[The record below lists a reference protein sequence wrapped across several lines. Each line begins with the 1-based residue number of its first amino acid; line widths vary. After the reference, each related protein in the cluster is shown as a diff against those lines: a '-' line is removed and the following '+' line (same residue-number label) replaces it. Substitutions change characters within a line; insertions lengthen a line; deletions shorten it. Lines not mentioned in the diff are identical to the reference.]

1 MSTDQEDGEIVMKFD
16 INSVKLKQSASSP
29 KATTTNPIPSKREGT
44 GDSKGEMDVMKEILT
59 IADSGLNPRPVLPIV
74 PSTLSNNYN
83 WKMWNEWYSALSIP
97 EREPLRN
104 RRINRLF
111 SLLITRSPQQPLVFA
126 CLMPSNGPV
135 LLHQTLQLTPN
146 EMALLTHIPI
156 LQGITLETLPTA
168 TLAQFAQQCKE
179 ILSPPQGSNIITVLL
194 CFSVHR
200 SLLEALEF
208 HLIPQLVIRDVGR
221 TPIHRPSLHIPQ
233 SLHSLFVSPSTPIT
247 LRDPFALLTRY
258 LNPLHLTCKWINIP
272 IPSQPS
278 LHWVRYEILQ
288 GSRLCLI
295 GYCIVRNSENNQREA
310 FAVLRHL
317 WGQAPPLLYRGP
329 PSRQE
334 LEYLDHFLRC
344 VCGTASFSLPQ
355 TTALL
360 PLLFRSIEKEVDYA
374 LQNFAS
380 QEAVINASVAPT
392 VGISSSSVTPTI
404 TSLPAIKEPFIES
417 SNEPSLSSQKR
428 TQPAMISLPD
438 LSLDGDAQLI
448 LIIDLD
454 LTLVHAIHD
463 DDAISIFNQWMS
475 SVKDDSWIRE
485 IQAQLNSLEL
495 FYIDDNGSSRFSNLL
510 IKTRPGIITLLH
522 ELAARYELIIYT
534 QGEVQYAE
542 QVMKLLDPD
551 DSLFKGRFIARG
563 EAQEEP
569 QKKLLSKI
577 LDCWNTYVKEH
588 TGYDPSNPSSELSR
602 CVLTQSELEQRLLI
616 LDDKDDVWE
625 LTGSE
630 EKSNPIDHLVKCL
643 PYFFFDNKGRYD
655 LQRLQMCER
664 LESDYVRRLTGIF
677 AEVHTRW
684 QRQGGR
690 VMEALRSTRR
700 SVLRGLRIAFSSI
713 IEQSEG
719 VENNL
724 LYQLLVEYGGA
735 YVTDLTNCDLLVCR
749 QLRTAKV
756 NQAQLNHVPVVS
768 IRWLE
773 ECVKYWR
780 LAPLEPF
787 YLDFKQDLQQ
797 TALLGKEAVD
807 SYHIQAKNVADTHLF
822 TVTEPPPA
830 YQALR
835 QNEPKDSQLIDYD
848 QLILN
853 ELQQA
858 SPPSKQLRLS
868 PELLGSSEAQFSP
881 PVIPPSQKSIV

>member
-1 MSTDQEDGEIVMKFD
+1 
-16 INSVKLKQSASSP
+16 
-29 KATTTNPIPSKREGT
+29 
-44 GDSKGEMDVMKEILT
+44 
-59 IADSGLNPRPVLPIV
+59 
-74 PSTLSNNYN
+74 
-83 WKMWNEWYSALSIP
+83 MWNEWYSGKIQSILSTAALSIP

-146 EMALLTHIPI
+146 EMALLAHIPI

-221 TPIHRPSLHIPQ
+221 TPIHRPALHIPQ

-295 GYCIVRNSENNQREA
+295 GYVQFHFSLQSSVLSETLKTIKEKLLLYCVICGVKHLHCSIEDLLLVRNSSILIT
-310 FAVLRHL
+310 FCDVSLLLISHL
-317 WGQAPPLLYRGP
+317 G
-329 PSRQE
+329 
-334 LEYLDHFLRC
+334 